1 MKRRADDYALTPL
14 EKSLGAAFC
23 SVWIWAETHGEEI
36 RRTREVFAAREAA
49 VASRAPQTV

>member
-49 VASRAPQTV
+49 VASPAPQTV